1 MSVYFRKLNIY
12 LLANN
17 DLVIFREQFCRLT
30 IPERRL
36 RKGYGAAGL
45 GKVKI

>member
-1 MSVYFRKLNIY
+1 LYRSRTNV
-12 LLANN
+12 LADN
-17 DLVIFREQFCRLT
+17 DLVIFRKQFCRLT

-45 GKVKI
+45 GKVEI